1 MTQEAVESATAGI
14 VIRTEAEYQES
25 MRRRTLCSRTLYLM
39 HYHTEIEGLFW
50 QYPKDI
56 PIIQLEDGRE
66 LKAFLISYED
76 TKKQSDIQIAHL
88 VLDIPTKRG
97 QILTT
102 VAKISHD
109 SVTSQ
114 HGKELEG
121 KALEEVHTIID
132 FLYDPKNQSSAQTA
146 QASAS

>member
-109 SVTSQ
+109 SV
-114 HGKELEG
+114 
-121 KALEEVHTIID
+121 
-132 FLYDPKNQSSAQTA
+132 
-146 QASAS
+146 